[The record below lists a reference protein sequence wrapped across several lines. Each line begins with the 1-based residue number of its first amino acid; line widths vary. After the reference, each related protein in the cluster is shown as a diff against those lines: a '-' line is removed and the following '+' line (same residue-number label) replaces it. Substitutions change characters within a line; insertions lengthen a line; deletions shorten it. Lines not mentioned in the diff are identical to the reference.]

1 MVERETPKCLAM
13 FLSGILCFR
22 RQSLKAVAKLAWTS
36 QWNFGFLGTGRAL
49 SNFLSQVKDLYGV
62 PCPHHSPTEGHGQH
76 TRTPP
81 KSSPKRIAAK
91 KVRES
96 PPPRLSFSARLLRIH
111 ALGVRKHRNL
121 LIGRHLPTSAFY
133 SAVFQNALAG
143 AL

>member
-1 MVERETPKCLAM
+1 MQSMDDMALVREYAAHQSEAAFAELVSRHLSLVYSAAM
-13 FLSGILCFR
+13 
-22 RQSLKAVAKLAWTS
+22 RQM
-36 QWNFGFLGTGRAL
+36 R
-49 SNFLSQVKDLYGV
+49 
-62 PCPHHSPTEGHGQH
+62 
-76 TRTPP
+76 P

>member
-1 MVERETPKCLAM
+1 MDYG
-13 FLSGILCFR
+13 SGNGKF
-22 RQSLKAVAKLAWTS
+22 
-36 QWNFGFLGTGRAL
+36 FGFGE
-49 SNFLSQVKDLYGV
+49 SEV
-62 PCPHHSPTEGHGQH
+62 PAMDEMKGDGPMKRSSSGQE
-76 TRTPP
+76 P

>member
-1 MVERETPKCLAM
+1 MKQNAPRTRLMIAGRDAVGVCL
-13 FLSGILCFR
+13 G
-22 RQSLKAVAKLAWTS
+22 AWHCP
-36 QWNFGFLGTGRAL
+36 NFNHKRKQRTRA
-49 SNFLSQVKDLYGV
+49 
-62 PCPHHSPTEGHGQH
+62 GQE
-76 TRTPP
+76 P

>member
-1 MVERETPKCLAM
+1 MASLLDKCIYGLVKLTSDESFAAIGHLA
-13 FLSGILCFR
+13 SR
-22 RQSLKAVAKLAWTS
+22 P
-36 QWNFGFLGTGRAL
+36 AL
-49 SNFLSQVKDLYGV
+49 
-62 PCPHHSPTEGHGQH
+62 
-76 TRTPP
+76 P